1 MITIVKGNNKN
12 IVTRGLY
19 ESIYKPLGYIILE
32 EEPKDSSKKKQNT
45 KNELESSEVNVKNT
59 ANTSEL
65 SSKASNRLADVKEAI
80 EKNQKIK

>member
-32 EEPKDSSKKKQNT
+32 EEPKDFSKKKQVT
-45 KNELESSEVNVKNT
+45 KDEEVIVKKSENV
-59 ANTSEL
+59 SEL
-65 SSKASNRLADVKEAI
+65 SNKANNRLADVKEAI
-80 EKNQKIK
+80 EKSQKIK

>member
-32 EEPKDSSKKKQNT
+32 EEPKDSSKKKQVT
-45 KNELESSEVNVKNT
+45 KDEEVILKKSENV
-59 ANTSEL
+59 SEL
-65 SSKASNRLADVKEAI
+65 SNKANNRLADVKEAI
-80 EKNQKIK
+80 EKSQKIK

>member
-19 ESIYKPLGYIILE
+19 ESIYKPLGYTIL

>member
-32 EEPKDSSKKKQNT
+32 EELKDSSKKKQVT
-45 KNELESSEVNVKNT
+45 KDEEVIVKKSENV
-59 ANTSEL
+59 SEL
-65 SSKASNRLADVKEAI
+65 SNKANNRLADVKEAI
-80 EKNQKIK
+80 EKSQKIK